1 MKLHV
6 TVSLVISFEVNRVE
20 PIQLRN
26 YATTELHLVAVK
38 KNACRKDS
46 GSVISQSIVDSLY
59 LGDSLTLNKY
69 SIFDSVENDDLLV
82 RTEENSQNNNNV
94 ITTTVTD
101 INMNKKRE
109 AFIIDDGPVH
119 LVTNK
124 FSNQVVPRTMMRK
137 CIPVECT
144 SSPIVDILASTAVDH
159 PKPPSNFKVGIGRMK
174 KSTAVQCDRRINL
187 VKDKRKSKFIES
199 PSREEK
205 NQDGVK
211 SGNEKGITL
220 LEKIIRTHPIWYLQH
235 IGRSAATHLLRP
247 MNEGAFIVRS
257 SSKPNAMALSIRSP
271 PGLTSDIDH
280 YLIESAGPDRSVRVE
295 SSPYQFKSLPLL
307 IEHYCLN
314 GEELQ
319 TNLVLPVAV
328 TRCCTSMQLQSLAL
342 MGQG

>member
-1 MKLHV
+1 MGWVMWKV
-6 TVSLVISFEVNRVE
+6 RGRFENS
-20 PIQLRN
+20 
-26 YATTELHLVAVK
+26 A
-38 KNACRKDS
+38 
-46 GSVISQSIVDSLY
+46 
-59 LGDSLTLNKY
+59 
-69 SIFDSVENDDLLV
+69 ENDDLIV
-82 RTEENSQNNNNV
+82 RIEESSRNSSSDTAAT
-94 ITTTVTD
+94 IAD
-101 INMNKKRE
+101 INMNKKHK
-109 AFIIDDGPVH
+109 AFISDDGSVR

-124 FSNQVVPRTMMRK
+124 YLIQDLLQCSDQAVPTTGISK

-144 SSPIVDILASTAVDH
+144 SSPIVDILASTALDH
-159 PKPPSNFKVGIGRMK
+159 PKPPSKVGIGRMK
-174 KSTAVQCDRRINL
+174 KSTAVQCDRRTNL
-187 VKDKRKSKFIES
+187 SKDKRKSKFIEL
-199 PSREEK
+199 PSNREEK
-205 NQDGVK
+205 NQDGAK

-235 IGRSAATHLLRP
+235 IGRSAAIHLLRP

-280 YLIESAGPDRSVRVE
+280 YLIESAGSDRSVRVE
-295 SSPYQFKSLPLL
+295 SSPYCFKSLPLL

-319 TNLVLPVAV
+319 TNLVLPVAI